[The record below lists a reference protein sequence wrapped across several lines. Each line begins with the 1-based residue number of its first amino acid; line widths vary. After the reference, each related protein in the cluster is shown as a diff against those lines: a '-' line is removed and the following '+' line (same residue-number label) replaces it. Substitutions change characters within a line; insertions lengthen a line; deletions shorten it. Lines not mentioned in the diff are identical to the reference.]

1 MVLYCLSELNRV
13 ATYGATS
20 CKLWNGLVLFP
31 KTTMKYIN
39 IGLAVVVSTDERLLM
54 IPKTNSSLTSNDPC
68 FPDQMDDLT
77 PEKYSSALSKLVF
90 AWLDPLIF
98 KGWKKQLDRS
108 DLWSLRQENRLDD
121 KD

>member
-1 MVLYCLSELNRV
+1 MRPK
-13 ATYGATS
+13 ATMN
-20 CKLWNGLVLFP
+20 C
-31 KTTMKYIN
+31 IN
-39 IGLAVVVSTDERLLM
+39 IGLAVVQADGLPM

-121 KD
+121 EDKVRLTPKLT